1 MELVV
6 RTASADDTRAAGEA
20 LASLLQ
26 PGDAVVL
33 CGDLGAGKTT
43 FVQGVASGLGIGTT
57 VTSPTFTLV
66 KRYDGRLP
74 LTHADVFR
82 LRRVQEVIDLGL
94 EESDGVLFVEWGD
107 VVEELFPEERLRIKL
122 TTEPDGSRRVMVGA
136 AGTSWAGRWERL
148 EQALESWTERP

>member
-6 RTASADDTRAAGEA
+6 RTASAEETRAAGEA
-20 LASLLQ
+20 LAPLLQ

-43 FVQGVASGLGIGTT
+43 LVQGVARGLGIGTT

-66 KRYDGRLP
+66 KQYDGRLP

-82 LRRVQEVIDLGL
+82 LRRVQDVIDLGL
-94 EESDGVLFVEWGD
+94 EESDGVVVVEWGD
-107 VVEELFPEERLRIKL
+107 VVEDLFSGERLRIRL
-122 TTEPDGSRRVMVGA
+122 TTSPDDSRRVVVA
-136 AGTSWAGRWERL
+136 ATGGSWTGRWERL
-148 EQALESWTERP
+148 EQAFEPWTERP